1 MKISSRIVRMPW
13 VTLMNQKNAQKDFEL
28 SKESIFFQQK
38 TKKSLGRAIAFL
50 IILAT
55 YMGVTSTPAV
65 AVEDPNAPSWDIE
78 VEVTDTSPP
87 GCEPSWEP
95 ASWNPELFVEGTDV
109 DMANPTSVEFEVF
122 LMFSRGIAIVDC
134 DGSPGPGPSG
144 TVTASFS
151 GDPELNL
158 DALDCQSN
166 CYAWDLFTEGV
177 SPLEGTISVNAGTLE
192 GTYTGTLTVIWA
204 PDLS

>member
-1 MKISSRIVRMPW
+1 
-13 VTLMNQKNAQKDFEL
+13 MNRKNAQKDFGL

-65 AVEDPNAPSWDIE
+65 AVGNPNAPSWDIE
-78 VEVTDTSPP
+78 VTVTDSSPP
-87 GCEPSWEP
+87 GCEPSWGP
-95 ASWNPELFVEGTDV
+95 AFWSPQFFVEGTDV
-109 DMANPTSVEFEVF
+109 DMANPTLVEFDVYLQF
-122 LMFSRGIAIVDC
+122 GRGIAIVDC
-134 DGSPGPGPSG
+134 GGSLGPAPSG

-151 GDPELNL
+151 GDPELNI
-158 DALDCQSN
+158 DALDCEIN
-166 CYAWDLFTEGV
+166 CDASDLFADGM

-204 PDLS
+204 PD

>member
-38 TKKSLGRAIAFL
+38 AKKSLGRAIAFL

-65 AVEDPNAPSWDIE
+65 AVGDPNAPSWDIE
-78 VEVTDTSPP
+78 VAVTDSSPP
-87 GCEPSWEP
+87 ACEPSWGP
-95 ASWNPELFVEGTDV
+95 AAWSPQFFVDGTDV

-122 LMFSRGIAIVDC
+122 LLFSRGIAIVDC
-134 DGSPGPGPSG
+134 GGGLGPAPSG

-151 GDPELNL
+151 GDPELSI
-158 DALDCQSN
+158 DALDCENN
-166 CYAWDLFTEGV
+166 CDASVLFAGM

-204 PDLS
+204 PN